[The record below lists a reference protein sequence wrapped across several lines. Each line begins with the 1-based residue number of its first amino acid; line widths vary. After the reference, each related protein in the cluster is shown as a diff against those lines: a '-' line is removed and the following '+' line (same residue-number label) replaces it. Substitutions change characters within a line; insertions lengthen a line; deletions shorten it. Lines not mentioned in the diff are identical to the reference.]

1 MELPS
6 LEKINPIFANVYLQ
20 LNCSGTD
27 YNYLFKSFPAL
38 FSNIFNK
45 AIVSDFNLTQIAFA
59 T

>member
-6 LEKINPIFANVYLQ
+6 LEKIGQNWVNVYLQ
-20 LNCSGTD
+20 LNCSRTD

-38 FSNIFNK
+38 FSNNFNK
-45 AIVSDFNLTQIAFA
+45 AIINDFNLTQIAFA